1 MQNKIQDKVIEVLQI
16 SPIVPVVVIEDL
28 KDAVPLAQS
37 LIEGGIPIIEVTL
50 RSNCA
55 LEAIELI
62 AKNVPKMHVGAGT
75 ILNLNQLEQAQN
87 RGAEFLISPGLTPS
101 LLEYAKKKDMP
112 LIPGVSSSSE
122 VMQALE
128 LGYNALKFFP
138 AEYCGGAKL
147 LNAFNG
153 PFKGVKF
160 CPTGGISVDNM
171 HAYLKLENVLC
182 VGGSWLTPRNLVQ
195 NKEWDKIIELCK
207 QALANIKT

>member
-1 MQNKIQDKVIEVLQI
+1 MQDKIIEVLQI
-16 SPIVPVVVIEDL
+16 SPIIPVVVIENI

-37 LIEGGIPIIEVTL
+37 LIEGGIHIIEVTL
-50 RSNCA
+50 RSSCA

-62 AKNVPKMHVGAGT
+62 AKNVPKMRVGVGT
-75 ILNLNQLEQAQN
+75 ILNPTQLEQAQN
-87 RGAEFLISPGLTPS
+87 RGAEFLISPGLTIK

-138 AEYCGGAKL
+138 AEYCGGVKL

-160 CPTGGISVDNM
+160 CPTGGISADNM
-171 HAYLKLENVLC
+171 HSYLSLENVLC
-182 VGGSWLTPRNLVQ
+182 VGGSWLTPKNLIQ
-195 NKEWDKIIELCK
+195 NKEWDKITEICK
-207 QALANIKT
+207 RSLAGI

>member
-1 MQNKIQDKVIEVLQI
+1 MQDKIIEVLQI
-16 SPIVPVVVIEDL
+16 SPIIPVVVIENI

-37 LIEGGIPIIEVTL
+37 LVEGGIHIIEVTL
-50 RSNCA
+50 RSSCA

-62 AKNVPKMHVGAGT
+62 AKNVPKMRVGAGT
-75 ILNLNQLEQAQN
+75 ILNPTQLEQAQN
-87 RGAEFLISPGLTPS
+87 RGAEFLISPGLTIK

-138 AEYCGGAKL
+138 AEYCGGVKL

-160 CPTGGISVDNM
+160 CPTGGISIDNM
-171 HAYLKLENVLC
+171 RSYLNLENVLC
-182 VGGSWLTPRNLVQ
+182 VGGSWLTPKNLIQ
-195 NKEWDKIIELCK
+195 NKEWDKITEICK
-207 QALANIKT
+207 RSLALR

>member
-1 MQNKIQDKVIEVLQI
+1 MQDKIIEVLQI
-16 SPIVPVVVIEDL
+16 SPIVPVVVIENI

-50 RSNCA
+50 RSSCA

-62 AKNVPKMHVGAGT
+62 AKNVPKMRVGAGT
-75 ILNLNQLEQAQN
+75 ILNLTQLEQAQN
-87 RGAEFLISPGLTPS
+87 RGAEFLISPGLTIE

-138 AEYCGGAKL
+138 AEYCGGVKL

-160 CPTGGISVDNM
+160 CPTGGISTDNM
-171 HAYLKLENVLC
+171 RSYLNLENVLC
-182 VGGSWLTPRNLVQ
+182 VGGSWLTPKDLIQ
-195 NKEWDKIIELCK
+195 NKEWDKITEICK
-207 QALANIKT
+207 RALA

>member
-1 MQNKIQDKVIEVLQI
+1 MQDKIIEVLQI
-16 SPIVPVVVIEDL
+16 SPIIPVVVIESI

-37 LIEGGIPIIEVTL
+37 LIEGGIHIIEVTL
-50 RSNCA
+50 RSSCA

-62 AKNVPKMHVGAGT
+62 AKNVPKMHVGVGT
-75 ILNLNQLEQAQN
+75 ILNPIQLEQAQN
-87 RGAEFLISPGLTPS
+87 RGAEFLISPGLTIK

-138 AEYCGGAKL
+138 AEYCGGVKL

-160 CPTGGISVDNM
+160 CPTGGISADNM
-171 HAYLKLENVLC
+171 HSYLNLENVLC
-182 VGGSWLTPRNLVQ
+182 VGGSWLTPKNLIQ
-195 NKEWDKIIELCK
+195 NKEWDKITEICK
-207 QALANIKT
+207 RSLALR

>member
-1 MQNKIQDKVIEVLQI
+1 MQDKIIEVLQI
-16 SPIVPVVVIEDL
+16 SPIVPVVVIENI

-37 LIEGGIPIIEVTL
+37 LVEGGIHIIEVTL
-50 RSNCA
+50 RSSCA

-62 AKNVPKMHVGAGT
+62 AKNVPKMRVGAGT
-75 ILNLNQLEQAQN
+75 ILNPTQLEQAQN
-87 RGAEFLISPGLTPS
+87 RGAEFLISPGLTIK
-101 LLEYAKKKDMP
+101 LLEHAKKKDKP

-138 AEYCGGAKL
+138 AEYCGGVKL

-160 CPTGGISVDNM
+160 CPTGGISIDNM
-171 HAYLKLENVLC
+171 HSYLNLENVLC
-182 VGGSWLTPRNLVQ
+182 VGGSWLTPKHLIQ
-195 NKEWDKIIELCK
+195 NKEWDKITEICK
-207 QALANIKT
+207 RSLAGI

>member
-1 MQNKIQDKVIEVLQI
+1 MQDKIIEVLQI
-16 SPIVPVVVIEDL
+16 SPIVPVVVIENI

-50 RSNCA
+50 RSSCA

-62 AKNVPKMHVGAGT
+62 AKNVPKMRVGAGT
-75 ILNLNQLEQAQN
+75 ILNLTQLEQAQN
-87 RGAEFLISPGLTPS
+87 RGAEFLISPGLTIK
-101 LLEYAKKKDMP
+101 LLEHAKKKDMP

-128 LGYNALKFFP
+128 WGYSALKFFP
-138 AEYCGGAKL
+138 AEYCGGVKL

-160 CPTGGISVDNM
+160 CPTGGISADNM
-171 HAYLKLENVLC
+171 RSYLNLENVVC
-182 VGGSWLTPRNLVQ
+182 VGGSWLTPKDLVQ
-195 NKEWDKIIELCK
+195 NKEWDKITEICK
-207 QALANIKT
+207 RALALR

>member
-1 MQNKIQDKVIEVLQI
+1 MQDKIIEVLQI
-16 SPIVPVVVIEDL
+16 SPIVPVVVIEDI

-37 LIEGGIPIIEVTL
+37 LIEGGIHIIEVTL
-50 RSNCA
+50 RSSCA

-62 AKNVPKMHVGAGT
+62 AKNVPKMRVGAGT
-75 ILNLNQLEQAQN
+75 ILNPTQLEQAQN
-87 RGAEFLISPGLTPS
+87 RGAEFLISPGLTIK

-128 LGYNALKFFP
+128 LGYSALKFFP
-138 AEYCGGAKL
+138 AEYCGGVKL

-160 CPTGGISVDNM
+160 CPTGGISTDNM
-171 HAYLKLENVLC
+171 RSYLNLENVLC
-182 VGGSWLTPRNLVQ
+182 VGGSWLTPKNLIQ
-195 NKEWDKIIELCK
+195 NKEWDKITEICK
-207 QALANIKT
+207 RSLALR

>member
-1 MQNKIQDKVIEVLQI
+1 MQDRIIEVLQI
-16 SPIVPVVVIEDL
+16 SPIVPVVVIEDI

-37 LIEGGIPIIEVTL
+37 LVEGGIQIIEVTL
-50 RSNCA
+50 RSSCA

-75 ILNLNQLEQAQN
+75 ILNPTQLEQAQN
-87 RGAEFLISPGLTPS
+87 RGAEFLISPGLTIK

-128 LGYNALKFFP
+128 LGYSALKFFP
-138 AEYCGGAKL
+138 AEYCGGVKF

-160 CPTGGISVDNM
+160 CPTGGISADNM
-171 HAYLKLENVLC
+171 HSYLNLENVLC
-182 VGGSWLTPRNLVQ
+182 VGGSWLTPKNLIQ
-195 NKEWDKIIELCK
+195 NKEWDKITEICK
-207 QALANIKT
+207 RSLALR

>member
-1 MQNKIQDKVIEVLQI
+1 MQDKIIEVLQI
-16 SPIVPVVVIEDL
+16 SPIVPVVVIEDI

-37 LIEGGIPIIEVTL
+37 LVEGGIHIIEVTL
-50 RSNCA
+50 RSSCA

-62 AKNVPKMHVGAGT
+62 AKNVPKMRVGAGT
-75 ILNLNQLEQAQN
+75 ILNPTQLEQAQN
-87 RGAEFLISPGLTPS
+87 RGAEFLISPGLTIK

-138 AEYCGGAKL
+138 AEYCGGVKL

-160 CPTGGISVDNM
+160 CPTGGISADNM
-171 HAYLKLENVLC
+171 HSYLNLENVLC
-182 VGGSWLTPRNLVQ
+182 VGGSWLTPKNLIQ
-195 NKEWDKIIELCK
+195 NKEWDKITEICK
-207 QALANIKT
+207 RSLAGI

>member
-1 MQNKIQDKVIEVLQI
+1 MQDKIIEVLQI
-16 SPIVPVVVIEDL
+16 SPIVPVVVIENI

-37 LIEGGIPIIEVTL
+37 LVEGGIQIIEVTL
-50 RSNCA
+50 RSSCA

-62 AKNVPKMHVGAGT
+62 IKNVPKMRVGVGT
-75 ILNLNQLEQAQN
+75 ILNPTQLEQAQN
-87 RGAEFLISPGLTPS
+87 RGAEFLISPGLTIK

-128 LGYNALKFFP
+128 LGYSALKFFP
-138 AEYCGGAKL
+138 AEYCGGVKL

-160 CPTGGISVDNM
+160 CPTGGISADNM
-171 HAYLKLENVLC
+171 HSYLNLENVLC
-182 VGGSWLTPRNLVQ
+182 VGGSWLTPKNLIQ
-195 NKEWDKIIELCK
+195 NKEWDKITEICK
-207 QALANIKT
+207 RSLALR

>member
-1 MQNKIQDKVIEVLQI
+1 MQDKIIEILQI
-16 SPIVPVVVIEDL
+16 SPIVPVVVVENI

-50 RSNCA
+50 RSSCA

-62 AKNVPKMHVGAGT
+62 AKNVPKMRVGAGT
-75 ILNLNQLEQAQN
+75 ILNLTQLEQAQN
-87 RGAEFLISPGLTPS
+87 RGAEFLISPGLTIK
-101 LLEYAKKKDMP
+101 LLEHAKKKDMP

-138 AEYCGGAKL
+138 AEYCGGVKL

-171 HAYLKLENVLC
+171 RSYLALENVVC
-182 VGGSWLTPRNLVQ
+182 VGGSWLTPKDLVQ
-195 NKEWDKIIELCK
+195 NKEWDKITEICK
-207 QALANIKT
+207 RALALR

>member
-1 MQNKIQDKVIEVLQI
+1 MQDRIIEVLQI
-16 SPIVPVVVIEDL
+16 SPIVPVVVIENI

-37 LIEGGIPIIEVTL
+37 LIEGGIQIIEVTL
-50 RSNCA
+50 RSSCA
-55 LEAIELI
+55 LEVIELI
-62 AKNVPKMHVGAGT
+62 AKNVPKMRVGAGT
-75 ILNLNQLEQAQN
+75 ILNPTQLEQAQN
-87 RGAEFLISPGLTPS
+87 RGAEFLISPGLTIK

-138 AEYCGGAKL
+138 AEYCGGVKL

-160 CPTGGISVDNM
+160 CPTGGISADNM
-171 HAYLKLENVLC
+171 HSYLNLENVLC
-182 VGGSWLTPRNLVQ
+182 VGGSWLTPKNLIQ
-195 NKEWDKIIELCK
+195 NKEWDKITEICK
-207 QALANIKT
+207 RSLALR

>member
-1 MQNKIQDKVIEVLQI
+1 MQDKTIEVLQI
-16 SPIVPVVVIEDL
+16 SPIVPVVVIENI

-50 RSNCA
+50 RSSCA

-62 AKNVPKMHVGAGT
+62 AKNVPKMRVGAGT
-75 ILNLNQLEQAQN
+75 ILNLTQLEQAQN
-87 RGAEFLISPGLTPS
+87 RGAEFLISPGLTIK
-101 LLEYAKKKDMP
+101 LLEHAKKKDMP

-128 LGYNALKFFP
+128 LGYSALKFFP
-138 AEYCGGAKL
+138 AEYCGGVKL

-160 CPTGGISVDNM
+160 CPTGGISADNM
-171 HAYLKLENVLC
+171 RSYLNLENVLC
-182 VGGSWLTPRNLVQ
+182 VGGSWLTPKDLIQ
-195 NKEWDKIIELCK
+195 NKEWDKITEICK
-207 QALANIKT
+207 RALALR

>member
-1 MQNKIQDKVIEVLQI
+1 MQDRIIEVLQI
-16 SPIVPVVVIEDL
+16 SPIVPVVVIENI

-37 LIEGGIPIIEVTL
+37 LVEGGIHIIEVTL
-50 RSNCA
+50 RSSCA

-62 AKNVPKMHVGAGT
+62 AKNVPKMRVGVGT
-75 ILNLNQLEQAQN
+75 ILNPTQLEQAQN
-87 RGAEFLISPGLTPS
+87 RGAEFLISPGLTIK

-138 AEYCGGAKL
+138 AEYCGGVKL

-160 CPTGGISVDNM
+160 CPTGGISADNM
-171 HAYLKLENVLC
+171 HSYLNLENVLC
-182 VGGSWLTPRNLVQ
+182 VGGSWLTPKNLIQ
-195 NKEWDKIIELCK
+195 NKEWDKITEICK
-207 QALANIKT
+207 RSLALRQ

>member
-1 MQNKIQDKVIEVLQI
+1 MQDKIIEVLQI
-16 SPIVPVVVIEDL
+16 SPIVPVVVIEDI

-37 LIEGGIPIIEVTL
+37 LVEGGIHIIEVTL
-50 RSNCA
+50 RSSCA

-62 AKNVPKMHVGAGT
+62 AKNVPKMRVGAGT
-75 ILNLNQLEQAQN
+75 ILNPTQLEQAQN
-87 RGAEFLISPGLTPS
+87 RGAEFLISPGLTIK

-128 LGYNALKFFP
+128 LGYSALKFFP
-138 AEYCGGAKL
+138 AEYCGGVKL

-160 CPTGGISVDNM
+160 CPTGGISTDSM
-171 HAYLKLENVLC
+171 RSYLNLENVLC
-182 VGGSWLTPRNLVQ
+182 VGGSWLTPKNLIQ
-195 NKEWDKIIELCK
+195 NKEWDKITEICK
-207 QALANIKT
+207 QSLALR

>member
-1 MQNKIQDKVIEVLQI
+1 MQDKIIEVLQI
-16 SPIVPVVVIEDL
+16 SPIVPVVVIENI

-50 RSNCA
+50 RSSCA

-75 ILNLNQLEQAQN
+75 ILNLTQLEQAQN
-87 RGAEFLISPGLTPS
+87 RGAEFLISPGLTIK
-101 LLEYAKKKDMP
+101 LLEHAKKKNMP

-128 LGYNALKFFP
+128 WGYNALKFFP
-138 AEYCGGAKL
+138 AEYCGGVKL

-160 CPTGGISVDNM
+160 CPTGGISADNM
-171 HAYLKLENVLC
+171 RSYLNLENVLC
-182 VGGSWLTPRNLVQ
+182 VGGSWLTPKDLIQ
-195 NKEWDKIIELCK
+195 NKEWDKITEICK
-207 QALANIKT
+207 RALA

>member
-1 MQNKIQDKVIEVLQI
+1 MQDKIIEVLQI
-16 SPIVPVVVIEDL
+16 SPIVPVVVIENI

-37 LIEGGIPIIEVTL
+37 LVEGGIQIIEVTL
-50 RSNCA
+50 RSSCA

-62 AKNVPKMHVGAGT
+62 AKNVPKMRVGAGT
-75 ILNLNQLEQAQN
+75 ILNPTQLEQAQN
-87 RGAEFLISPGLTPS
+87 RGAEFLISPGLTIK
-101 LLEYAKKKDMP
+101 LLEHAKKKDMP

-138 AEYCGGAKL
+138 AEYCGGVKL

-160 CPTGGISVDNM
+160 CPTGGISADNM
-171 HAYLKLENVLC
+171 HSYLNLENVLC
-182 VGGSWLTPRNLVQ
+182 VGGSWLTPKNLIQ
-195 NKEWDKIIELCK
+195 NKEWDKITEICK
-207 QALANIKT
+207 RSLALR

>member
-1 MQNKIQDKVIEVLQI
+1 MQDKIIEVLQI
-16 SPIVPVVVIEDL
+16 SPIVPVVVIENI

-37 LIEGGIPIIEVTL
+37 LIEGGIHIIEVTL
-50 RSNCA
+50 RSSCA

-75 ILNLNQLEQAQN
+75 ILNPTQLEQAQN
-87 RGAEFLISPGLTPS
+87 RGAEFLISPGLTIK

-128 LGYNALKFFP
+128 LGYSALKFFP
-138 AEYCGGAKL
+138 AEYCGGVKL

-160 CPTGGISVDNM
+160 CPTGGISADNM
-171 HAYLKLENVLC
+171 RSYLNLENVLC
-182 VGGSWLTPRNLVQ
+182 VGGSWLTPKNLIQ
-195 NKEWDKIIELCK
+195 NKEWDKITEICK
-207 QALANIKT
+207 RSLALR

>member
-1 MQNKIQDKVIEVLQI
+1 MQDKIIEVLQI
-16 SPIVPVVVIEDL
+16 SPIVPVVVIENI

-37 LIEGGIPIIEVTL
+37 LVEGGIHIIEVTL
-50 RSNCA
+50 RSSCA

-62 AKNVPKMHVGAGT
+62 AKNVPKMCVGVGT
-75 ILNLNQLEQAQN
+75 ILNPTQLEQAQN
-87 RGAEFLISPGLTPS
+87 RGAEFLISPGLTIK

-128 LGYNALKFFP
+128 LGYSALKFFP
-138 AEYCGGAKL
+138 AEYCGGVKL

-160 CPTGGISVDNM
+160 CPTGGISADNM
-171 HAYLKLENVLC
+171 HSYLNLENVLC
-182 VGGSWLTPRNLVQ
+182 VGGSWLTPKNLIQ
-195 NKEWDKIIELCK
+195 NKEWDKITEICK
-207 QALANIKT
+207 RSLALR

>member
-1 MQNKIQDKVIEVLQI
+1 MQDKIIEVLQI
-16 SPIVPVVVIEDL
+16 SPIVPVVVIENI

-50 RSNCA
+50 RSSCT

-62 AKNVPKMHVGAGT
+62 AKNVPKMRVGAGT
-75 ILNLNQLEQAQN
+75 ILNLTQLEQAQN

-101 LLEYAKKKDMP
+101 LLEHAKKKDMP

-128 LGYNALKFFP
+128 LGYNTLKFFP
-138 AEYCGGAKL
+138 AEYCGGVKL

-160 CPTGGISVDNM
+160 CPTGGISADNM
-171 HAYLKLENVLC
+171 RSYLNLENVLC
-182 VGGSWLTPRNLVQ
+182 VGGSWLTPKDLIQ
-195 NKEWDKIIELCK
+195 NKEWDKITEICK
-207 QALANIKT
+207 RALA

>member
-1 MQNKIQDKVIEVLQI
+1 MQDKTIEVLQI
-16 SPIVPVVVIEDL
+16 SPIVPVVVIENI

-50 RSNCA
+50 RSSCA

-62 AKNVPKMHVGAGT
+62 AKNVPKMRVGAGT
-75 ILNLNQLEQAQN
+75 ILNLTQLEQAQN
-87 RGAEFLISPGLTPS
+87 RGAEFLISPGLTIK
-101 LLEYAKKKDMP
+101 LLEHAKKKNMP

-138 AEYCGGAKL
+138 AEYCGGVKL

-160 CPTGGISVDNM
+160 CPTGGISADNM
-171 HAYLKLENVLC
+171 RSYLNLENVLC
-182 VGGSWLTPRNLVQ
+182 VGGSWLTPKDLIQ
-195 NKEWDKIIELCK
+195 NKEWDKITEICK
-207 QALANIKT
+207 RALA

>member
-1 MQNKIQDKVIEVLQI
+1 MQDKIIEILQI
-16 SPIVPVVVIEDL
+16 SPIVPVVVIENI

-50 RSNCA
+50 RSSCA

-62 AKNVPKMHVGAGT
+62 AKNVPKMRVGAGT
-75 ILNLNQLEQAQN
+75 ILNLTQLEQAQN
-87 RGAEFLISPGLTPS
+87 RGAEFLISPGLTIK
-101 LLEYAKKKDMP
+101 LLEHAKKKDIP
-112 LIPGVSSSSE
+112 LIPGVSSSGE

-128 LGYNALKFFP
+128 WGYSALKFFP
-138 AEYCGGAKL
+138 AEYCGGVKL

-171 HAYLKLENVLC
+171 RSYLNLENVLC
-182 VGGSWLTPRNLVQ
+182 VGGSWLTPKDLIQ
-195 NKEWDKIIELCK
+195 NKEWDKITEICK
-207 QALANIKT
+207 RALALR

>member
-1 MQNKIQDKVIEVLQI
+1 MQDKIIEVLQI
-16 SPIVPVVVIEDL
+16 SPIVPVVVIENI

-37 LIEGGIPIIEVTL
+37 LMEGGIHIIEVTL

-62 AKNVPKMHVGAGT
+62 AKNVPKMRVGAGT
-75 ILNLNQLEQAQN
+75 ILNPTQLEQAQN
-87 RGAEFLISPGLTPS
+87 RGAEFLISPGLTIK

-128 LGYNALKFFP
+128 LGYSALKFFP
-138 AEYCGGAKL
+138 AEYCGGVKL

-160 CPTGGISVDNM
+160 CPTGGISADNM
-171 HAYLKLENVLC
+171 HSYLNLENVLC
-182 VGGSWLTPRNLVQ
+182 VGGSWLTPKNLIQ
-195 NKEWDKIIELCK
+195 NKEWDKITEICK
-207 QALANIKT
+207 RSLVLR

>member
-1 MQNKIQDKVIEVLQI
+1 MQDKIIEVLQI
-16 SPIVPVVVIEDL
+16 SPIVPVVVVENI

-37 LIEGGIPIIEVTL
+37 LIEGGIQIIEVTL
-50 RSNCA
+50 RSSCA

-62 AKNVPKMHVGAGT
+62 AKNVPKMRVGAGT
-75 ILNLNQLEQAQN
+75 ILDPTQLEQAQN
-87 RGAEFLISPGLTPS
+87 RGAEFLISPGLTIK
-101 LLEYAKKKDMP
+101 LLEHAKKKDMP

-138 AEYCGGAKL
+138 AEYCGGVKL

-160 CPTGGISVDNM
+160 CPTGGISADNM
-171 HAYLKLENVLC
+171 HSYLNLENVLC
-182 VGGSWLTPRNLVQ
+182 VGGSWLTPKNLIQ
-195 NKEWDKIIELCK
+195 NKEWDKITEICK
-207 QALANIKT
+207 RSLVLR

>member
-1 MQNKIQDKVIEVLQI
+1 MQDKIIEVLQI
-16 SPIVPVVVIEDL
+16 SPIVPVVVIENI

-37 LIEGGIPIIEVTL
+37 LIEGGIHIIEVTL
-50 RSNCA
+50 RSSCA

-62 AKNVPKMHVGAGT
+62 AKNVPKMRVGVGT
-75 ILNLNQLEQAQN
+75 ILNPTQLEQAQN
-87 RGAEFLISPGLTPS
+87 RGAEFLISPGLTIK

-128 LGYNALKFFP
+128 LGYHALKFFP
-138 AEYCGGAKL
+138 AEYCGGVKL

-160 CPTGGISVDNM
+160 CPTGGISADNM
-171 HAYLKLENVLC
+171 HSYLNLENVLC
-182 VGGSWLTPRNLVQ
+182 VGGSWLTPKNLIQ
-195 NKEWDKIIELCK
+195 NKEWDKITEICK
-207 QALANIKT
+207 RSLALR

>member
-1 MQNKIQDKVIEVLQI
+1 MQDKIIEVLQI
-16 SPIVPVVVIEDL
+16 SPIVPVVVVESI

-37 LIEGGIPIIEVTL
+37 LIEGGIQIIEVTL
-50 RSNCA
+50 RSSCA

-62 AKNVPKMHVGAGT
+62 AKNVPKMRVGAGT
-75 ILNLNQLEQAQN
+75 ILNPAQLEQAQN
-87 RGAEFLISPGLTPS
+87 RGAEFLISPGLTIK

-128 LGYNALKFFP
+128 WGYSALKFFP
-138 AEYCGGAKL
+138 AEYCGGVKL

-171 HAYLKLENVLC
+171 RSYLDLENVLC
-182 VGGSWLTPRNLVQ
+182 VGGSWLTPKNLIQ
-195 NKEWDKIIELCK
+195 NKEWDKITEICK
-207 QALANIKT
+207 RALALR

>member
-1 MQNKIQDKVIEVLQI
+1 MQDKIIEVLQI
-16 SPIVPVVVIEDL
+16 SPIVPVVVIENI

-37 LIEGGIPIIEVTL
+37 LIEGSIPIIEVTL
-50 RSNCA
+50 RSSCA

-75 ILNLNQLEQAQN
+75 ILNPTQLEQAQN

-101 LLEYAKKKDMP
+101 LLEHAKKKDMP

-128 LGYNALKFFP
+128 LGYNTLKFFP
-138 AEYCGGAKL
+138 AEYCGGVKL

-160 CPTGGISVDNM
+160 CPTGGISADNM
-171 HAYLKLENVLC
+171 RSYLNLENVLC
-182 VGGSWLTPRNLVQ
+182 VGGSWLTPKDLIQ
-195 NKEWDKIIELCK
+195 NKEWDKITEICK
-207 QALANIKT
+207 RALA

>member
-1 MQNKIQDKVIEVLQI
+1 MQDKIIEILQI
-16 SPIVPVVVIEDL
+16 SPIVPVVVIENI

-50 RSNCA
+50 RSSCA

-62 AKNVPKMHVGAGT
+62 AKNVPKMRVGAGT
-75 ILNLNQLEQAQN
+75 ILNLTQLEQAQN
-87 RGAEFLISPGLTPS
+87 RGAEFLISPGLTIK
-101 LLEYAKKKDMP
+101 LLEHAKKKDMP

-138 AEYCGGAKL
+138 AEYCGGVKL

-171 HAYLKLENVLC
+171 RSYLNLENVLC
-182 VGGSWLTPRNLVQ
+182 VGGSWLTPKHLIQ
-195 NKEWDKIIELCK
+195 NKEWDKITEICK
-207 QALANIKT
+207 RALALR

>member
-1 MQNKIQDKVIEVLQI
+1 MQDEIIEVLQI
-16 SPIVPVVVIEDL
+16 SPIVPVVVIENI

-50 RSNCA
+50 RSSCA

-62 AKNVPKMHVGAGT
+62 AKNVPKMRVGAGT
-75 ILNLNQLEQAQN
+75 ILNLTQLEQAQN

-101 LLEYAKKKDMP
+101 LLEHAKKKDMP

-128 LGYNALKFFP
+128 LGYNTLKFFP
-138 AEYCGGAKL
+138 AEYCGGVKL

-160 CPTGGISVDNM
+160 CPTGGISADNM
-171 HAYLKLENVLC
+171 RSYLNLENVLC
-182 VGGSWLTPRNLVQ
+182 VGGSWLTPKDLIQ
-195 NKEWDKIIELCK
+195 NKEWDKITEICK
-207 QALANIKT
+207 RALA

>member
-1 MQNKIQDKVIEVLQI
+1 MQDKIIEVLQI
-16 SPIVPVVVIEDL
+16 SPIVPVVVIENI

-37 LIEGGIPIIEVTL
+37 LVEGGIHIIEVTL
-50 RSNCA
+50 RSSCA

-62 AKNVPKMHVGAGT
+62 AKNVPKMRVGAGT
-75 ILNLNQLEQAQN
+75 ILNPTQLEQAQN
-87 RGAEFLISPGLTPS
+87 RGAEFLISPGLTIK

-128 LGYNALKFFP
+128 LGYSALKFFP
-138 AEYCGGAKL
+138 AEYCGGVKL

-160 CPTGGISVDNM
+160 CPTGGISADNM
-171 HAYLKLENVLC
+171 HSYLNLENVLC
-182 VGGSWLTPRNLVQ
+182 VGGSWLTPKNLIQ
-195 NKEWDKIIELCK
+195 NKEWDKITEICK
-207 QALANIKT
+207 RSLVLR

>member
-1 MQNKIQDKVIEVLQI
+1 MQDKIIEVLQI
-16 SPIVPVVVIEDL
+16 SPIIPVVVIEDI

-37 LIEGGIPIIEVTL
+37 LIEGGIQIIEVTL
-50 RSNCA
+50 RSSCA

-62 AKNVPKMHVGAGT
+62 AKNVPKMRVGAGT
-75 ILNLNQLEQAQN
+75 ILNPTQLEQAQN
-87 RGAEFLISPGLTPS
+87 RGAEFLISPGLTIK

-138 AEYCGGAKL
+138 AEYCGGVKL

-160 CPTGGISVDNM
+160 CPTGGISADNM
-171 HAYLKLENVLC
+171 HSYLNLENVLC
-182 VGGSWLTPRNLVQ
+182 VGGSWLTPKNLIQ
-195 NKEWDKIIELCK
+195 NKEWDKITEICK
-207 QALANIKT
+207 RSLALR

>member
-1 MQNKIQDKVIEVLQI
+1 MQDKIIEVLQI
-16 SPIVPVVVIEDL
+16 SPIVPVVVIENI

-37 LIEGGIPIIEVTL
+37 LIEGGIHIIEVTL
-50 RSNCA
+50 RSSCA

-62 AKNVPKMHVGAGT
+62 TKNVPKMRVGVGT
-75 ILNLNQLEQAQN
+75 ILNPTQLEQAQN
-87 RGAEFLISPGLTPS
+87 RGAEFLISPGLTIK

-138 AEYCGGAKL
+138 AEYCGGIKL

-160 CPTGGISVDNM
+160 CPTGGISADNM
-171 HAYLKLENVLC
+171 YSYLNLENVLC
-182 VGGSWLTPRNLVQ
+182 VGGSWLTPKNLIQ
-195 NKEWDKIIELCK
+195 NKEWDKITEICK
-207 QALANIKT
+207 RSLALR